1 MENKQNPRIYRLV
14 PSEQLERLIK
24 TNFLLS
30 KSLLLFEYLCSQSDE
45 PLFLTADAAC
55 EVLDIRPETLTRYR
69 QKRLIRPKIYR
80 RQFLYSAYDL
90 LMLVY
95 RINQRNLQ
103 MRCGVLPGLW
113 SDRMSKEFDS
123 GVEGYSASA
132 DLGPR

>member
-1 MENKQNPRIYRLV
+1 METKQNPRIYRLV

-30 KSLLLFEYLCSQSDE
+30 KGLLLFEYLCSRIDE

-55 EVLDIRPETLTRYR
+55 EVLGILPETLTRFR
-69 QKRLIRPKIYR
+69 QKRRIRPPIYR
-80 RQFLYSAYDL
+80 KQFLYNAYDL

-103 MRCGVLPGLW
+103 NALR
-113 SDRMSKEFDS
+113 RT
-123 GVEGYSASA
+123 
-132 DLGPR
+132 PRIVIGGNEHNG

>member
-1 MENKQNPRIYRLV
+1 METKQNPRIYRLV

-30 KSLLLFEYLCSQSDE
+30 KGLLLFEYLCSQSDE

-103 MRCGVLPGLW
+103 NALRRTPRIVVGL
-113 SDRMSKEFDS
+113 DEQR
-123 GVEGYSASA
+123 V
-132 DLGPR
+132 

>member
-1 MENKQNPRIYRLV
+1 MEPKQNPRIYRLV

-30 KSLLLFEYLCSQSDE
+30 KGLLLFEYLCSRNDE
-45 PLFLTADAAC
+45 PLFLTAEAAC
-55 EVLDIRPETLTRYR
+55 EVLGIHPETLTRYR

-103 MRCGVLPGLW
+103 NALR
-113 SDRMSKEFDS
+113 RT
-123 GVEGYSASA
+123 
-132 DLGPR
+132 PRIVIGGNEHNG

>member
-14 PSEQLERLIK
+14 PPEKLGRLLK

-30 KSLLLFEYLCSQSDE
+30 KGLLLFEYLCSQNDE
-45 PLFLTADAAC
+45 HLFLQAHAAR
-55 EVLDIRPETLTRYR
+55 EALHIRPETLTRYR

-103 MRCGVLPGLW
+103 NALRRTPRIVIG
-113 SDRMSKEFDS
+113 
-123 GVEGYSASA
+123 A
-132 DLGPR
+132 DEQKV

>member
-1 MENKQNPRIYRLV
+1 METKQNPRIYRLV
-14 PSEQLERLIK
+14 SSEQLERLIK

-45 PLFLTADAAC
+45 PFFLTADVAC

-69 QKRLIRPKIYR
+69 KRLIRPTIYR
-80 RQFLYSAYDL
+80 RQFLYNAYDL

-103 MRCGVLPGLW
+103 NALRRTPRIVVG
-113 SDRMSKEFDS
+113 
-123 GVEGYSASA
+123 A
-132 DLGPR
+132 DEQKV

>member
-1 MENKQNPRIYRLV
+1 METKQSPRIYRLV
-14 PSEQLERLIK
+14 FPQQLERLIK

-45 PLFLTADAAC
+45 PFFLTADVAC
-55 EVLDIRPETLTRYR
+55 EVLGIRPETLTRYR

-103 MRCGVLPGLW
+103 NALRRTPRIV
-113 SDRMSKEFDS
+113 
-123 GVEGYSASA
+123 V
-132 DLGPR
+132 GPDEQRV

>member
-1 MENKQNPRIYRLV
+1 METKQSHRIYRLV

-30 KSLLLFEYLCSQSDE
+30 KGLLLFEYLCSQSDE
-45 PLFLTADAAC
+45 W
-55 EVLDIRPETLTRYR
+55 
-69 QKRLIRPKIYR
+69 

-103 MRCGVLPGLW
+103 NALRRTPRIVVG
-113 SDRMSKEFDS
+113 
-123 GVEGYSASA
+123 A
-132 DLGPR
+132 DEQKV

>member
-1 MENKQNPRIYRLV
+1 METKQNPRIYRLV

-55 EVLDIRPETLTRYR
+55 EVLGIHPETLTRYR
-69 QKRLIRPKIYR
+69 QKRLIRPTIYR
-80 RQFLYSAYDL
+80 RQFLYNAYDL

-103 MRCGVLPGLW
+103 NALRRTPRIVVG
-113 SDRMSKEFDS
+113 
-123 GVEGYSASA
+123 A
-132 DLGPR
+132 DEQKV